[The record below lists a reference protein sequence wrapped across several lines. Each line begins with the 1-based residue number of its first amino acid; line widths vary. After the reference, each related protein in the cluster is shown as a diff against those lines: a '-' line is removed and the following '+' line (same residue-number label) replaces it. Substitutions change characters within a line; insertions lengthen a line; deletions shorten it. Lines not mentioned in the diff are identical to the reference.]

1 LANLNAP
8 ADTNQVQN
16 PDTQHSSLGRGLI
29 HIAHAIEGKQ
39 VNHVPD
45 ASGNVQEVVTP
56 RKPGGLFRVVIL
68 RAIAGNVAASTTRA
82 NPGSGNIADIL
93 RSFLG
98 FLGRPTVKSVRN
110 HPGIMDAKSMN
121 DILSD
126 EQMRT
131 VLRIYGD
138 TWKWFT

>member
-1 LANLNAP
+1 MANLNAP

-39 VNHVPD
+39 VNHVRD

-56 RKPGGLFRVVIL
+56 RKPGGLFHDMIL
-68 RAIAGNVAASTTRA
+68 GAIAGNVAASTTRA
-82 NPGSGNIADIL
+82 NPGSGGIADIL

-98 FLGRPTVKSVRN
+98 LLGRLTLKSVRN
-110 HPGIMDAKSMN
+110 HPGIMDAKSH
-121 DILSD
+121 
-126 EQMRT
+126 E
-131 VLRIYGD
+131 
-138 TWKWFT
+138 